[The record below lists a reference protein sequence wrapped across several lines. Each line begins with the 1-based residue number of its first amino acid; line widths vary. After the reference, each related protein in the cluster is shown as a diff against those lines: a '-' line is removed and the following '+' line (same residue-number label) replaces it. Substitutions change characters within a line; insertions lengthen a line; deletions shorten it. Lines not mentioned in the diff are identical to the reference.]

1 MNKKRTKQAF
11 EKNLLKVFGMWKD
24 RKDIEP
30 GPIYV
35 ARVRGYPQA
44 EIEELIREEKARGYK
59 PVDSVE
65 QRRTRGVGVSGR
77 GKARRNRGMQR
88 YKPNGS
94 GSRSH
99 AKARAKTA

>member
-1 MNKKRTKQAF
+1 MHKKKTKENF

-44 EIEELIREEKARGYK
+44 EIEELIREETARGHK

-77 GKARRNRGMQR
+77 GKARRDRGLQR
-88 YKPNGS
+88 RKSNGS

-99 AKARAKTA
+99 AKTRAKTA